1 MTAHTVA
8 RLKLEWAHFGV
19 AEFVADLP
27 DEE

>member
-1 MTAHTVA
+1 MTAYMVA
-8 RLKLEWAHFGV
+8 RPTVEWADFGV